1 MTKCDLIRDALDQA
15 KAEDIVVL
23 DVRMLTDITD
33 YMIIAS
39 GTSTRHVASTG
50 RKVDD
55 LLREHGHKPQ
65 GVEGLGGGEWVL
77 IDFGDVIVHVMHPTT
92 RAFYALEKLWSEEF
106 GAQGEQRRERRPR
119 R

>member
-1 MTKCDLIRDALDQA
+1 MTKCELIQEALKQA

-23 DVRMLTDITD
+23 DVRALTDIAD
-33 YMIIAS
+33 YMIVAS
-39 GTSTRHVASTG
+39 GTSTRHVTSVG

-55 LLREHGHKPQ
+55 LLREQGYKPR
-65 GVEGLGGGEWVL
+65 GLEGQMGGEWVL
-77 IDFGDVIVHVMHPTT
+77 IDCGDVITHVMHPKT

-106 GAQGEQRRERRPR
+106 GRPEAVLREMSPR

>member
-1 MTKCDLIRDALDQA
+1 MTKRDLIRQALEDA

-33 YMIIAS
+33 WMIIAS

-77 IDFGDVIVHVMHPTT
+77 IDCGDVIVHVMHPTT
-92 RAFYALEKLWSEEF
+92 RSFYALEKLWSEGF
-106 GAQGEQRRERRPR
+106 ATQGELRRESRPR

>member
-1 MTKCDLIRDALDQA
+1 MMKYDMIREALEQA
-15 KAEDIVVL
+15 KAEEIVVL
-23 DVRMLTDITD
+23 DVRLLTDITD

-55 LLREHGHKPQ
+55 LLRERGHKSQ
-65 GVEGLGGGEWVL
+65 GLEGVEGGEWVL
-77 IDFGDVIVHVMHPTT
+77 IDFGDVIVHVMHPKT

-106 GAQGEQRRERRPR
+106 GRTEEARREMRPR
-119 R
+119 F